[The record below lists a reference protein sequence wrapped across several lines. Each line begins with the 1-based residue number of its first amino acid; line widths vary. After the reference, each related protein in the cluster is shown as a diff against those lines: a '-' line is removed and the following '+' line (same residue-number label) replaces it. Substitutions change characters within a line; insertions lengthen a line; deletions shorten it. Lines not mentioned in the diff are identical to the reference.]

1 MNTPGIILMNPLLSP
16 SYGLIVWTLI
26 AFLTILFLLRKF
38 AWKPILKALSDREN
52 SITDAL
58 NTAKKAKEEMLALQS
73 NNEKLLNDARAERDK
88 LLKEAREVKDAIIAE
103 AKGKAQAEANK
114 IMASTR
120 DSINN
125 EKMAA
130 ITELKNQVAKMSIEI
145 AEKILRHEL
154 SNDEKQKTL
163 VENLLKDISLN

>member
-1 MNTPGIILMNPLLSP
+1 MNPLLSP

-38 AWKPILKALSDREN
+38 AWRPILKALSDREN

-73 NNEKLLNDARAERDK
+73 NNEKLLNEARLERDK
-88 LLKEAREVKDAIIAE
+88 LLKEARDVKDAIIAE

-120 DSINN
+120 ESINN

-130 ITELKNQVAKMSIEI
+130 ISELKNQVAKMSIEI

-154 SNDEKQKTL
+154 SNDEKQKAL
-163 VENLLKDISLN
+163 VENLLRDISLN

>member
-1 MNTPGIILMNPLLSP
+1 MEKLIQPEI
-16 SYGLIVWTLI
+16 GLIFWMTLSFVI
-26 AFLTILFLLRKF
+26 VLYILGKF

-114 IMASTR
+114 IMASTL